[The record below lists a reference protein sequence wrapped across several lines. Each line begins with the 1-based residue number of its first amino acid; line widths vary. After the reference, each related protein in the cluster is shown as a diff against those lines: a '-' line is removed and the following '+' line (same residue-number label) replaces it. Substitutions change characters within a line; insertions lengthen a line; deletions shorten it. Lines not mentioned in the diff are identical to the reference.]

1 MAALSLGFA
10 DPVADAQQV
19 FRAVM
24 NAFAYPGRLQSLRS
38 DLDPPSPLTP
48 ELAAVA
54 LALTDHEAPVWIDA
68 ELAAVPAVAEFLRFH
83 AGAAVVNDPA
93 EAAFALVA
101 NSASRLP
108 IERFARGTADYP
120 DRSTT
125 LVFAVSHLSNAPGWL
140 LEGPGIA
147 DRENLLASPWP
158 CQLADIVRGN
168 RSLFPLGLD
177 VLLTAPGQ
185 VAGLPR
191 TTCLL
196 EEV

>member
-1 MAALSLGFA
+1 MDS
-10 DPVADAQQV
+10 
-19 FRAVM
+19 
-24 NAFAYPGRLQSLRS
+24 
-38 DLDPPSPLTP
+38 
-48 ELAAVA
+48 
-54 LALTDHEAPVWIDA
+54 

-83 AGAAVVNDPA
+83 TGAAVVNDPA

-101 NSASRLP
+101 NPASRLP

-125 LVFAVSHLSNAPGWL
+125 LVHAVSHLSNAPGWL

-147 DRENLLASPWP
+147 DRENLLATPWP
-158 CQLADIVRGN
+158 RDLADIVRGN

-191 TTCLL
+191 TTRLL